1 MRNKQTIV
9 ITSLL
14 IACIVILSYFTYRQ
28 IVTNTILSEQQ
39 IATRVEA
46 LYGGDVQTIEKSD
59 TQYSVTF
66 ALNDAIYEVLINE
79 EYGTLEQLTLI
90 KEGSKIPAQEPA
102 TSNERLTKQQIIAIA
117 QKEATGKVEDVT
129 FYSNADGGYYL
140 IEIERDDEDV
150 MLQIH
155 AITGKILSVS
165 FDD

>member
-1 MRNKQTIV
+1 M
-9 ITSLL
+9 
-14 IACIVILSYFTYRQ
+14 
-28 IVTNTILSEQQ
+28 TNTILSEQQ

-66 ALNDAIYEVLINE
+66 TLDDAIYEVLINE

-90 KEGSKIPAQEPA
+90 KEGATIPVEEPA
-102 TSNERLTKQQIIAIA
+102 TSNERLTKQQVIAIA
-117 QKEATGKVEDVT
+117 QKEATGEVEDVT